1 MKGVHIGTTFRASSN
16 LAGESGSPFLLLSHP
31 ELAPLYKSYCESP
44 QSEPYSLFCFHTS
57 KVLIYINL
65 C

>member
-1 MKGVHIGTTFRASSN
+1 MKSVNMGTTFCASSN
-16 LAGESGSPFLLLSHP
+16 LAGESGSLFLLLSHP

-44 QSEPYSLFCFHTS
+44 QAEPYSLFCFNTS